1 MASTMQAAPGSGWG
15 WLLASGLVAIVL
27 GVFALLFPVPATY
40 AATMF
45 AAAMFLVM
53 GSFALVGAF
62 QGRGHERRGFLIVYG
77 ILAIIAGALIFLFPV
92 SGAVALT
99 LLATAWIAARG
110 VLEIAAGVRSPK
122 RRWPWIV
129 LGVVNLILA
138 AMVWLHISWAA
149 LALPGVL
156 LGVSLL
162 MSGIAEVTAAL
173 AHKRGTRAATPT

>member
-1 MASTMQAAPGSGWG
+1 MANTTHAAPGSGWG
-15 WLLASGLVAIVL
+15 WLLASGLAAIVL
-27 GVFALLFPVPATY
+27 GAFALLFPFPATY
-40 AATMF
+40 AATVVV
-45 AAAMFLVM
+45 ATLFLVM
-53 GSFALVGAF
+53 GAFALVGAA

-77 ILAIIAGALIFLFPV
+77 ILAIIAGALIFLFPI

-99 LLATAWIAARG
+99 MVATAWIAARG

-122 RRWPWIV
+122 RRWPWIL

-138 AMVWLHISWAA
+138 AMVWLHLPWAA

-162 MSGIAEVTAAL
+162 MSGMAEVMAAL
-173 AHKRGTRAATPT
+173 AHKRGTPAAAPA